1 MNTPRRKDE
10 SPKWYH
16 FANSS
21 GIISSRQENTMES
34 CARRLGLVVLAAGLF
49 LQADAAVAQTKDD
62 SLIGRWVLDRARSEF
77 SGNVPEK
84 RITIFQ
90 LQPDGNVK
98 HITETVTANGS
109 TDRVEYASKYD
120 GKDLKISNSFLWTVA
135 VKRIDART
143 TERTG
148 KVNGEVVET
157 SKRTVSADGQTLT
170 ITTTGTNN
178 GNEYSSTQVFTRDKT
193 GT

>member
-1 MNTPRRKDE
+1 MV
-10 SPKWYH
+10 
-16 FANSS
+16 
-21 GIISSRQENTMES
+21 S
-34 CARRLGLVVLAAGLF
+34 CARRLGLVVLAAGVV
-49 LQADAAVAQTKDD
+49 LQAHAAPAQTKDD
-62 SLIGRWVLDRARSEF
+62 PLIGRWVLDRARSEF

-90 LQPDGNVK
+90 LMPDGNLK

-109 TDRVEYASKYD
+109 TDRVEYTSKYD
-120 GKDLKISNSFLWTVA
+120 SKEVPISNSFLWTVS
-135 VKRIDART
+135 VKRVDPRT

-148 KVNGEVVET
+148 KVNGMVVET
-157 SKRTVSADGQTLT
+157 SKRAVSADGQTLT
-170 ITTTGTNN
+170 ITTSGTNN

>member
-1 MNTPRRKDE
+1 M
-10 SPKWYH
+10 
-16 FANSS
+16 
-21 GIISSRQENTMES
+21 
-34 CARRLGLVVLAAGLF
+34 RRLGILVLAGGMFVHAH
-49 LQADAAVAQTKDD
+49 AALAQTKDD
-62 SLIGRWVLDRARSEF
+62 PLIGRWVLDRAKSEF

-90 LQPDGNVK
+90 LQPDGNLK

-120 GKDLKISNSFLWTVA
+120 GKDVQISNSFLWTVA
-135 VKRIDART
+135 VKRTEART

-148 KVNGEVVET
+148 KVNGKAVET
-157 SKRTVSADGQTLT
+157 STRVVSADGQTLT
-170 ITTTGTNN
+170 ITTSGTNN
-178 GNEYSSTQVFTRDKT
+178 DNEYSSTQVFTRDKT

>member
-1 MNTPRRKDE
+1 MV
-10 SPKWYH
+10 
-16 FANSS
+16 S
-21 GIISSRQENTMES
+21 G
-34 CARRLGLVVLAAGLF
+34 AGRLGLVVLAAGVF
-49 LQADAAVAQTKDD
+49 LQAPAALAQTKDD
-62 SLIGRWVLDRARSEF
+62 PLIGRWVLDRARSEF

-90 LQPDGNVK
+90 LQPGGMLK

-120 GKDLKISNSFLWTVA
+120 GKDVQISNSFLWTVA

-143 TERTG
+143 TERSG

-170 ITTTGTNN
+170 IVTTGTNN

>member
-1 MNTPRRKDE
+1 MV
-10 SPKWYH
+10 
-16 FANSS
+16 S
-21 GIISSRQENTMES
+21 GT
-34 CARRLGLVVLAAGLF
+34 RRLGLVVVAAGVF
-49 LQADAAVAQTKDD
+49 VQAHTALAQTKDD
-62 SLIGRWVLDRARSEF
+62 LLIGRWVLDRARSEF

-90 LQPDGNVK
+90 LQPDGTLK

-120 GKDLKISNSFLWTVA
+120 GKDVLISNSFLWTVA
-135 VKRIDART
+135 VKRIDPRT

-148 KVNGEVVET
+148 KVNGQVVET

-178 GNEYSSTQVFTRDKT
+178 DNEYSSTQIFTRDKT

>member
-1 MNTPRRKDE
+1 MV
-10 SPKWYH
+10 
-16 FANSS
+16 
-21 GIISSRQENTMES
+21 G
-34 CARRLGLVVLAAGLF
+34 CVRRLGLVALAAGVF
-49 LQADAAVAQTKDD
+49 VPASAALAQTKDD
-62 SLIGRWVLDRARSEF
+62 PLIGRWVLDRARSEF

-90 LQPDGNVK
+90 LMPDGALK

-120 GKDLKISNSFLWTVA
+120 SKDVQISNSFLWTVA
-135 VKRIDART
+135 VKRIDTRT

-148 KVNGEVVET
+148 KVNGQVVET
-157 SKRTVSADGQTLT
+157 SKRAVSADRQTLT
-170 ITTTGTNN
+170 ITTSGTNS
-178 GNEYSSTQVFTRDKT
+178 GNEYSRTQVFTRDKT